1 MFHSENTSIYTSLDK
16 IESFVEKANNFHST
30 IKFPAEMSERNH
42 VPRPVSIKYGLR
54 TANCGLRTA
63 DCGLRTA
70 DCGLDVK
77 RGLSIKC
84 RLQTEYKH
92 GGIKRELRTIY
103 IKTAL
108 ER

>member
-54 TANCGLRTA
+54 TA
-63 DCGLRTA
+63 

-84 RLQTEYKH
+84 RLQTEYKN
-92 GGIKRELRTIY
+92 GGIKRELRTIF